1 MGFLD
6 RLFGAPTMDKVT
18 RDMTREL
25 QALGAEDVQ
34 AHLDRGE
41 LRFRLHGGP
50 RSLFLANLL
59 HDLQRAPRAGR
70 AAVMQRFLAGVS
82 AADALP
88 QRYDEARASLMPV
101 VRARADV
108 GLAAL
113 AVASSVEAAAGADA
127 GEAQD
132 RQAFRPLAGEL
143 VVALV
148 FDTPSSMAYVNE
160 QTLERWQVDFDTA
173 LAEALHNLRGLPE
186 HGGWKSLGDGVWSG
200 EWGDSYDSSRLLLP
214 DLIHR
219 TGVRDPVVVAPFR
232 NALMVTAGDNAAGIA
247 RMAQAIEDALEDN
260 PRWLSF
266 ELLRLDGTRLAP
278 HSPLV
283 AADAW
288 HRLRLRNAASADE
301 QQKRLLDALH
311 ERRKIDL
318 WVASSQMVA
327 RDDLGTLGFSVWSN
341 GVDTL
346 LPHTEFLLFNPDNED
361 AGARLLLPW
370 ADAVEIVGDLMEP
383 TGYVPERVRVRR
395 FPDAAQLARL
405 KERSLTL

>member
-6 RLFGAPTMDKVT
+6 RLFGAPTMDKVA

-34 AHLDRGE
+34 AHVDRGE
-41 LRFRLHGGP
+41 LNFRLHGSP
-50 RSLFLANLL
+50 RSMFLANLL
-59 HDLQRAPRAGR
+59 HDLQRTPRAGR
-70 AAVMQRFLAGVS
+70 AAVMQRFLDGVS
-82 AADALP
+82 AADAIP

-113 AVASSVEAAAGADA
+113 AVASSVDAADA
-127 GEAQD
+127 RD
-132 RQAFRPLAGEL
+132 RQAFRPLVGEL

-148 FDTPSSMAYVNE
+148 FDSPSSMAYVNE
-160 QTLERWQVDFDTA
+160 QTLERWQVDFDQA
-173 LAEALHNLRGLPE
+173 LADALHNLRGLPE

-219 TGVRDPVVVAPFR
+219 TGVRTPVVVAPFR

-266 ELLRLDGTRLAP
+266 ELLRLDGTRWTP
-278 HSPLV
+278 HAPLV

-311 ERRKIDL
+311 ERQNIDL
-318 WVASSQMVA
+318 WVASSQMIA
-327 RDDLGTLGFSVWSN
+327 RDDLGTLGFTVWSS

-346 LPHTEFLLFNPDNED
+346 LPHTEFLLFNPDDED
-361 AGARLLLPW
+361 ASMRLLVPW
-370 ADAVEIVGDLMEP
+370 ADAVEIVGALMEP
-383 TGYVPERVRVRR
+383 TGNVPERVRVRS
-395 FPDAAQLARL
+395 FPDASQLARL
-405 KERSLTL
+405 RERSLAL